1 MQIINIENRSN
12 DNMSISGTSL
22 MGYVK
27 TDYNSLI
34 ECFGEPI
41 LERGDKT
48 NCEWHIEF
56 TVVDEYGD
64 EVMIPA
70 TIYDWKLDETPY
82 HTYNWHIGGFNMSAV
97 DLVNEALNR
106 QQGDAKDDV
115 AMPFP
120 EEVA

>member
-1 MQIINIENRSN
+1 MLEIIKLNTGDDIPYA
-12 DNMSISGTSL
+12 GTSL
-22 MGYVK
+22 QGYITTSYDKLV
-27 TDYNSLI
+27 
-34 ECFGEPI
+34 EAFGEPD
-41 LERGDKT
+41 LEPSDKT
-48 NCEWHIEF
+48 TCEWHIEF